1 MVWPTLGSRT
11 AKEQNRSLVCI
22 LKLLLHVRETS
33 CMFEL
38 LYTCYLLLQLT
49 LAVFGWDSACLATRP
64 SAGRSTLLSTFTPN
78 TSLSVAVLRL
88 QSLLNYMWS
97 IIVLLLLWQVGGVA
111 QW

>member
-1 MVWPTLGSRT
+1 
-11 AKEQNRSLVCI
+11 
-22 LKLLLHVRETS
+22 
-33 CMFEL
+33 MFEL